1 MLNRAKPLIAMIA
14 AASVAWAGLA
24 PLAVAHHGWN
34 WAEAENSEI
43 TGTVEKVQLGN
54 PHGEVTILV
63 GGERWT
69 VEVGQPWRNERA
81 GLTPELLKAG
91 VSITA
96 QGHRSRDKN
105 EKLFKAERL
114 LIDGKPYNLYPD
126 RD

>member
-1 MLNRAKPLIAMIA
+1 MLNRTKPLIAIVA
-14 AASVAWAGLA
+14 AAAIVWAGFA
-24 PLAVAHHGWN
+24 PMAVAHHGWS

-54 PHGEVTILV
+54 PHGEVTIVV

-91 VSITA
+91 ASITA
-96 QGHRSRDKN
+96 QGHRSRDKS
-105 EKLFKAERL
+105 EKLFKAERIV
-114 LIDGKPYNLYPD
+114 IDGKSYNLYPD